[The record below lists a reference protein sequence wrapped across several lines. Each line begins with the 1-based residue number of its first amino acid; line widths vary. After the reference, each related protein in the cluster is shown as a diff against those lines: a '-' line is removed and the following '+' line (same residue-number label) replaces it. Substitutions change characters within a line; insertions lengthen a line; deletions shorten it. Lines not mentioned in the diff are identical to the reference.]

1 MPNFPSAA
9 PASPVQYDGDAT
21 TGFIP
26 KVSATITPAE
36 VPISSLVLD
45 DAIVTTSSQEIVQS
59 NANRVSL
66 RIRNMSATLT
76 LWINFDENAAVNA
89 SYPIPANT
97 EYVYNASEMGRY
109 TASIYAVAPS
119 ATISVIILEETAA

>member
-1 MPNFPSAA
+1 MPTFTNAASAT
-9 PASPVQYDGDAT
+9 PVQFDGNAT
-21 TGFIP
+21 DGFIP
-26 KVSATITPAE
+26 KVSATLAPAV
-36 VPISSLVLD
+36 VPTSSLVLD
-45 DAIVTTSSQEIVQS
+45 DATVTTSSQEIVSS
-59 NANRVSL
+59 NAYRVSL

-89 SYPIPANT
+89 SYPIPPNT
-97 EYVYNASEMGRY
+97 EYTYNASEMGRY